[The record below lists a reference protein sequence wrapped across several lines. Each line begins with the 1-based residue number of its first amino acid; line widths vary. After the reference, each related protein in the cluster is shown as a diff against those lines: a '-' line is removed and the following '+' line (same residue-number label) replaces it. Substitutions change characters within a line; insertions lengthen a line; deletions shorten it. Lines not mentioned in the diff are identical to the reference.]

1 MGLFSRRSRA
11 TPDLQPPGPF
21 EFVVGDVFT
30 ITGVGHVLTGEVTS
44 GWMTA
49 GQQASL
55 RLPDG
60 PRAVTIRRLETA
72 HRKRQQVAA
81 GAQAGVVLD
90 GLDREDIPTKPG
102 GDYRVLDS
110 GALRGVRLVSA

>member
-1 MGLFSRRSRA
+1 MGLFSRRRD

-21 EFVVGDVFT
+21 AFVVEDVFT

-44 GWMTA
+44 GWMTT
-49 GQQASL
+49 GQRASL
-55 RLPDG
+55 QLPDG
-60 PRAVTIRRLETA
+60 PRPVTIRRIETA
-72 HRKRQQVAA
+72 RRRRQQAVA

-90 GLDREDIPTKPG
+90 GLGPDDIPTKPG

-110 GALRGVRLVSA
+110 AALRGVQLVSG